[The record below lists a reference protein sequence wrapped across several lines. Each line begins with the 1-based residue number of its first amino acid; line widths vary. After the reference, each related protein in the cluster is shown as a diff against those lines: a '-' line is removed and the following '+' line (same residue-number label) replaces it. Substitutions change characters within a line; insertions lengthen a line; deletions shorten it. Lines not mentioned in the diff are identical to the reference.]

1 MALKDN
7 LKRLRE
13 EAGYTQAKAFSKVAG
28 IPYSSYAPYERGA
41 WPNEKNL
48 IKIAKTLHVSIDEL
62 LGYSPSQ
69 SNELEKWLL
78 FCKNNGFTVFR
89 WKDSHVIIAYNPE
102 NQPVQIP
109 DFTECPEF
117 MFDVSDLTFITFDN
131 EWFMEIVHKAVNSK
145 EYIKAKDTLLAYTL
159 QMTVFNYIFN
169 LPNITLK
176 HIKYDL
182 AKKSYTAALNKI
194 KHQKR

>member
-13 EAGYTQAKAFSKVAG
+13 QAGYTQAKSFSKVAG

-69 SNELEKWLL
+69 SDELEKWML

-109 DFTECPEF
+109 DFTEQPDF
-117 MFDVSDLTFITFDN
+117 IFSVSDLIFFTFDN
-131 EWFMEIVHKAVNSK
+131 EWFMDIMREATISK
-145 EYIKAKDTLLAYTL
+145 KYTKAKDALLANTL
-159 QMTVFNYIFN
+159 QMTIFNIVFNLLSN
-169 LPNITLK
+169 SLNHTKDAL
-176 HIKYDL
+176 D
-182 AKKSYTAALNKI
+182 KKLYTEALNKL

>member
-13 EAGYTQAKAFSKVAG
+13 QAGYTQAKSFSKVAE

-48 IKIAKTLHVSIDEL
+48 IKIATTLHVSIDEL

-69 SNELEKWLL
+69 SDELEKWLL

-89 WKDSHVIIAYNPE
+89 WEDSHVIIAYNPE
-102 NQPVQIP
+102 NRPVQIP
-109 DFTECPEF
+109 DFSEYPEF
-117 MFDVSDLTFITFDN
+117 IFNVSDLTFITFDN
-131 EWFMEIVHKAVNSK
+131 EWFLELVHQAADSK
-145 EYIKAKDTLLAYTL
+145 EYIKAKDALFANTL
-159 QMTVFNYIFN
+159 QMTIFNYVFHLLN
-169 LPNITLK
+169 NSLNRTKDAL
-176 HIKYDL
+176 D
-182 AKKSYTAALNKI
+182 KKLYTEALNKL

>member
-13 EAGYTQAKAFSKVAG
+13 QAGYTQAKSFSKVAG

-69 SNELEKWLL
+69 SDELEKWLL
-78 FCKNNGFTVFR
+78 FVKIMVSLF
-89 WKDSHVIIAYNPE
+89 
-102 NQPVQIP
+102 
-109 DFTECPEF
+109 
-117 MFDVSDLTFITFDN
+117 FDGKIHMLSLHTIQKINLCRYLILQNARNLCLTFLI
-131 EWFMEIVHKAVNSK
+131 
-145 EYIKAKDTLLAYTL
+145 
-159 QMTVFNYIFN
+159 
-169 LPNITLK
+169 
-176 HIKYDL
+176 
-182 AKKSYTAALNKI
+182 
-194 KHQKR
+194 

>member
-13 EAGYTQAKAFSKVAG
+13 QAGYTQAKSFSKVAG

-48 IKIAKTLHVSIDEL
+48 IKIATTLHVSIDEL

-69 SNELEKWLL
+69 SDELEKWLL

-102 NQPVQIP
+102 NRPVQIP
-109 DFTECPEF
+109 DFSEYPELIF
-117 MFDVSDLTFITFDN
+117 NVSDLTFITFDN
-131 EWFMEIVHKAVNSK
+131 KWFLEIVHKAVNSK

-159 QMTVFNYIFN
+159 QMTVFNYIFSS
-169 LPNITLK
+169 PNITLK

-182 AKKSYTAALNKI
+182 EKKSYTAALNKI

>member
-13 EAGYTQAKAFSKVAG
+13 QAGYTQAKSFSKVAG

-69 SNELEKWLL
+69 SDELEKWLL

-109 DFTECPEF
+109 DFTEQPDF
-117 MFDVSDLTFITFDN
+117 IFSVSDLIFFTFDN
-131 EWFMEIVHKAVNSK
+131 EWFMDIMREATISK
-145 EYIKAKDTLLAYTL
+145 KYTKAKDALLANTL
-159 QMTVFNYIFN
+159 QMTIFNIVFNLLSN
-169 LPNITLK
+169 SLNHTKDAL
-176 HIKYDL
+176 D
-182 AKKSYTAALNKI
+182 KKLYTEALNKL

>member
-109 DFTECPEF
+109 DFTEQPDF
-117 MFDVSDLTFITFDN
+117 IFSVSDLIFFTFDN
-131 EWFMEIVHKAVNSK
+131 EWFMDIMREATISK
-145 EYIKAKDTLLAYTL
+145 KYTKAKDALLANTL
-159 QMTVFNYIFN
+159 QMTIFNIVFNLLSN
-169 LPNITLK
+169 SLNHTKDAL
-176 HIKYDL
+176 D
-182 AKKSYTAALNKI
+182 KKLYTEALNKL